1 MHGRF
6 RRQTAWIIICALVV
20 ILPIPVSARVG
31 KNVASEF
38 LEQTIEEGMASA
50 AILRLLATT
59 VGATAAADTQPTAQ
73 QLREGLFVTALPQG
87 PLVLLRVEVTR
98 EEAGERETITEVAL
112 SAELGRTFLTLV
124 EAALVTA
131 EAVFATQHFAAP
143 WELQL
148 HVESPSGGEAVVKV
162 SGDAT
167 AHFTLAWAFASPRRP
182 IDSFTVPTAF
192 ADGQGG
198 QEHLTAT
205 VHFPTTLE
213 TFTQFVDRAYGRGP
227 TERFTDFPLFPH
239 LWLHLTVTA
248 HDATNRVVD
257 VHFDAITT
265 RGERLF
271 VAEAPASTSVGG
283 RFVEQTVTR
292 MQEMLREEAAQPGSS
307 RPWHTEFYYAD
318 PATGVVVVE
327 VQGEG
332 GLFEIA
338 YHLETTIRKV
348 QAR

>member
-1 MHGRF
+1 M
-6 RRQTAWIIICALVV
+6 
-20 ILPIPVSARVG
+20 
-31 KNVASEF
+31 
-38 LEQTIEEGMASA
+38 
-50 AILRLLATT
+50 
-59 VGATAAADTQPTAQ
+59 
-73 QLREGLFVTALPQG
+73 
-87 PLVLLRVEVTR
+87 
-98 EEAGERETITEVAL
+98 
-112 SAELGRTFLTLV
+112 
-124 EAALVTA
+124 TA

-148 HVESPSGGEAVVKV
+148 HAESPSGGAAVVKV
-162 SGDAT
+162 TGDAT
-167 AHFTLAWAFASPRRP
+167 AHFTLGWEFASPRRP
-182 IDSFTVPTAF
+182 IDSFIVPTAF
-192 ADGQGG
+192 ADGKGG

-248 HDATNRVVD
+248 QDATNRVVN
-257 VHFDAITT
+257 VHFDALTT
-265 RGERLF
+265 SDERLF

-292 MQEMLREEAAQPGSS
+292 MQEMLREEAVQPGSS
-307 RPWHTEFYYAD
+307 RPWQTEFYYAD
-318 PATGVVVVE
+318 PAKGVVVVE